1 MPVFAVTNA
10 KGASWDHARGI
21 REQAFWEEHAAF
33 MDGLVDRGVVI
44 LGGPIGGGDD
54 EDIALLAVEAADEDA
69 LRSVFDQD
77 PWTVHRVLR
86 VKQVRSWT
94 VWLDG
99 RSRGP
104 VPATATASDT
114 ATATAASDTSTD
126 SRPQFAADL
135 YRGTA
140 AYYDRYRLPYPQDM
154 LGDLVW
160 QADVSGRGRL
170 LDLACGTGQLAFPLR
185 SFFAEVWAVDREPG
199 MVQLVQAKAAEAGA
213 KNIRAVAADAETL
226 DAEPGHFELAVIG
239 NAFHRLDRDLVA
251 ARLASWVQPGGHVAL
266 CWSNGPRSG
275 GEPWQR
281 AFNDALD
288 RWQEQLGVTDRVPAN
303 WAEPQRQRPDRQV
316 MTDAGFEAA
325 WRQEFTAEHRWNVPE
340 LAGWVRS
347 SSFLPDAALGDQ
359 GGAFDAGL
367 AAVLAPFAED
377 GTFSETVS
385 FACDLYRRPP
395 VRP

>member
-1 MPVFAVTNA
+1 MPVFAVTTA

-21 REQAFWEEHAAF
+21 REQAFWDEHAAF
-33 MDGLVDRGVVI
+33 MDGLVDHGVVI
-44 LGGPIGGGDD
+44 LGGPIGGGAE

-69 LRSVFDQD
+69 LRSIFDQD
-77 PWTVHRVLR
+77 PWTVHRVFR

-99 RSRGP
+99 RPRVP
-104 VPATATASDT
+104 APATAS
-114 ATATAASDTSTD
+114 STSTD
-126 SRPQFAADL
+126 SRPQFATDL

-140 AYYDRYRLPYPQDM
+140 AYYDRYRLSYPQDM

-185 SFFAEVWAVDREPG
+185 SFFAEVWAVDREPD
-199 MVQLVQAKAAEAGA
+199 MVQLVRAKAAEVGA
-213 KNIRAVAADAETL
+213 KNIRAVTADAETL
-226 DAEPGHFELAVIG
+226 AVEPGHFELAVIG
-239 NAFHRLDRDLVA
+239 SAFHRLDRDVVA
-251 ARLASWVQPGGHVAL
+251 ARLAGWLQPGGHVAL
-266 CWSNGPRSG
+266 CWSNSPQLGH
-275 GEPWQR
+275 EPWQR
-281 AFNDALD
+281 AFADALD
-288 RWQEQLGVTDRVPAN
+288 RWRTQLGVTDRVPAN

-325 WRQEFTAEHRWNVPE
+325 WRQEFTAEHQWSVPE

-347 SSFLPDAALGDQ
+347 TSFLPDAVLDDQ
-359 GGAFDAGL
+359 GSAFDADL

-377 GTFSETVS
+377 GAFSEIAS
-385 FACDLYRRPP
+385 FTCDLYRKPP